1 MTDSPFEP
9 PAVVRLED
17 VDAAVEAPR
26 IRAGEPWAGTEIAG
40 LQYYDYDQTGLDGEP
55 VRPRAGDRLVLV
67 RAPDNEYDPRAV
79 EVWWRNDIRLGHL
92 PRGVAREVAPQMDAG
107 VPLRAYVAD
116 AGDGSAWS
124 ARALLVGPAV
134 AELHGKLIKHAV
146 AQALEEWRWSEKLA
160 EMRREG
166 DSRARA
172 ARFEERLKRARAAR
186 LAQAVNTFV
195 AQLPPEPIDEARL
208 PEAGRC
214 IELFDIA
221 HAVGCSRSTA
231 RRLAERAGARVEVS
245 MRGWY
250 AASSTVVVTDELRA
264 VLAEWAA
271 RPRRRVTVAELV

>member
-1 MTDSPFEP
+1 
-9 PAVVRLED
+9 
-17 VDAAVEAPR
+17 
-26 IRAGEPWAGTEIAG
+26 
-40 LQYYDYDQTGLDGEP
+40 
-55 VRPRAGDRLVLV
+55 
-67 RAPDNEYDPRAV
+67 
-79 EVWWRNDIRLGHL
+79 
-92 PRGVAREVAPQMDAG
+92 MDAG